1 MQDSVSLSVTER
13 EADYIAALY
22 SNISLPCPT
31 PHIRFFASGPTLTI
45 SIYKKIDKEGNVRV
59 VFQGIDAKAEAS
71 KFSKEQMAKPMV
83 PLFPKKKATRTQFF
97 PQIGSDEVGTG
108 DFFGPVVVCAALVC
122 QNDKEKLK
130 ELGVTDSK
138 KMDDSLIMAIGPDL
152 SLSYPHSL
160 LILRNQ
166 KYNEVIQSGLNMNS
180 VKAKMHNQCLLNLSK
195 KYPKAK
201 LYQDQFAPSD
211 LYYRYLSNE
220 KEVATNITFETKGE
234 SKYPSVALASVIAR
248 YAFLSEINK
257 MSQALGR
264 QIPLGAGPVVDRFA
278 EELVRENGIDTLG
291 SLAKLNFANYKR
303 LYSQDLR

>member
-71 KFSKEQMAKPMV
+71 KFSKEQTAKPMV

-108 DFFGPVVVCAALVC
+108 DFFGPVVVCAALVS

-160 LILRNQ
+160 LIFRNQ
-166 KYNEVIQSGLNMNS
+166 K
-180 VKAKMHNQCLLNLSK
+180 
-195 KYPKAK
+195 
-201 LYQDQFAPSD
+201 
-211 LYYRYLSNE
+211 
-220 KEVATNITFETKGE
+220 
-234 SKYPSVALASVIAR
+234 
-248 YAFLSEINK
+248 
-257 MSQALGR
+257 
-264 QIPLGAGPVVDRFA
+264 
-278 EELVRENGIDTLG
+278 
-291 SLAKLNFANYKR
+291 
-303 LYSQDLR
+303 

>member
-1 MQDSVSLSVTER
+1 
-13 EADYIAALY
+13 
-22 SNISLPCPT
+22 
-31 PHIRFFASGPTLTI
+31 
-45 SIYKKIDKEGNVRV
+45 
-59 VFQGIDAKAEAS
+59 
-71 KFSKEQMAKPMV
+71 MV

-108 DFFGPVVVCAALVC
+108 DFFGPVVVCAALVS

-195 KYPKAK
+195 KHPEAK

-264 QIPLGAGPVVDRFA
+264 PLPVGAGPVVDRFA
-278 EELVRENGIDTLG
+278 EELVREKGIDTLE

-303 LYSQDLR
+303 LSSQDLR